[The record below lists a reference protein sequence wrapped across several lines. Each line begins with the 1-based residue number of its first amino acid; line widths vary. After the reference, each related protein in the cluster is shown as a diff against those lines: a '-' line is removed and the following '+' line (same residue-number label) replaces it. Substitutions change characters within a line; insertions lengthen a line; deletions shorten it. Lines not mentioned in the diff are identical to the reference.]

1 MSVVYVDVDA
11 GVVGE
16 SGSGTKKRTYQELQ
30 RLIWE
35 GTPCD
40 LVTLWKALSA
50 PVPIRVGDLWT
61 LPSSRLAH
69 NGGKLNRYM
78 CMCMCAAAAPARA
91 RENARTRERKTE
103 SIHRDSSLGT
113 RPMPLWSW
121 PSRPPRPSRHGSWCA
136 SSRLPVVQKHWLRD
150 TIATCPLRLPV
161 GVPRTDRCSRHPR
174 MMEAGRGR
182 VTTFTLA

>member
-16 SGSGTKKRTYQELQ
+16 SGSGTKERTYQELQ

-61 LPSSRLAH
+61 LPSSRSAH

-78 CMCMCAAAAPARA
+78 CMCAAPAPARA
-91 RENARTRERKTE
+91 RENARMQDREH
-103 SIHRDSSLGT
+103 SPSLLAGDSADAALVMAIT
-113 RPMPLWSW
+113 ATTPITAWVLVCVEQA
-121 PSRPPRPSRHGSWCA
+121 SRRSEALA
-136 SSRLPVVQKHWLRD
+136 S
-150 TIATCPLRLPV
+150 
-161 GVPRTDRCSRHPR
+161 
-174 MMEAGRGR
+174 
-182 VTTFTLA
+182 